1 MFYDII
7 LWGFDQK
14 PCEEDDD
21 DEQYEK
27 DMDRYNKTTRAVREN
42 ILFQMI
48 NAMNIFDNKNVREN
62 TLLKTKRL
70 KIGEA

>member
-1 MFYDII
+1 
-7 LWGFDQK
+7 
-14 PCEEDDD
+14 
-21 DEQYEK
+21 
-27 DMDRYNKTTRAVREN
+27 MDRYNKTTRAVREN